1 MTKLPAVHELIY
13 EEKAKKLLDFRI
25 MEIHVQLII
34 KRKNILK
41 ESKIIWSF
49 YKNSIQVKF
58 RFSKKAK
65 NFETISHLIWCLLL
79 VNVKSSGRLF
89 QIFAVFS

>member
-1 MTKLPAVHELIY
+1 MTKLPAAHELIY
-13 EEKAKKLLDFRI
+13 EEKAKILLDFRI

-49 YKNSIQVKF
+49 YKNSIQV
-58 RFSKKAK
+58 
-65 NFETISHLIWCLLL
+65 L
-79 VNVKSSGRLF
+79 
-89 QIFAVFS
+89 

>member
-13 EEKAKKLLDFRI
+13 EEKAKKSLDFRI

-41 ESKIIWSF
+41 ESKIIWNF
-49 YKNSIQVKF
+49 YKNSIQV
-58 RFSKKAK
+58 
-65 NFETISHLIWCLLL
+65 L
-79 VNVKSSGRLF
+79 
-89 QIFAVFS
+89 

>member
-1 MTKLPAVHELIY
+1 MDLTYAFGWKICENSGFIVSKLFVEKILLIFTVYFFYSLTLTILLFMTKLPAVHELIY

-41 ESKIIWSF
+41 ESKII
-49 YKNSIQVKF
+49 
-58 RFSKKAK
+58 
-65 NFETISHLIWCLLL
+65 
-79 VNVKSSGRLF
+79 
-89 QIFAVFS
+89 